1 MPCGCAANRR
11 RTSCAACAAAVEL
24 DDGPGRFEDI
34 HAEGGEGANR
44 WYRVSVAEGRNRI
57 IRRLW
62 EAVDC
67 QVSRLIRVR
76 FGPVTLPRHLPR
88 GRFREM
94 TSRELAEVLRGG
106 RIGRRPQARTVA

>member
-1 MPCGCAANRR
+1 MTGRAVS
-11 RTSCAACAAAVEL
+11 RT
-24 DDGPGRFEDI
+24 I

-88 GRFREM
+88 GRYREM
-94 TSRELAEVLRGG
+94 VHRELGELFEAT
-106 RIGRRPQARTVA
+106 TVAAAGRCTGMTR